1 MYKAIGSPGSR
12 ISRVVWML
20 EELEQLYEIVAA
32 KPYSE
37 TAHQFNPSGKVPALA
52 DGDFVLTDSAAICV
66 YLGEKHADKEMGSR
80 NPQERAL
87 IDGWMQYLQSE
98 FEAPMWNKI
107 KHKFIL
113 PEELRL
119 EISPWTAWEFAKEI
133 KTFDRRLGLNEFAIG
148 DRFTAVDIL
157 AASCAT
163 WARAAKFEVPSKTV
177 ADYFDRILARPA
189 RARSEARIEEVRQ
202 KKT

>member
-20 EELEQLYEIVAA
+20 EELDEAYEIASA

-37 TAHQFNPSGKVPALA
+37 TAREFNPSGKVPALV

-66 YLGEKHADKEMGSR
+66 YLGEKHSDKNMGSR
-80 NPQERAL
+80 NPQERAQ
-87 IDGWMQYLQSE
+87 IDSWMQYLQSE

-107 KHKFIL
+107 RHKFIL

-119 EISPWTAWEFAKEI
+119 DISPWAAWEFAKEI
-133 KTFDRRLGLNEFAIG
+133 KTFDRRLGENEFAMG

-157 AASCAT
+157 AATCAN
-163 WARAAKFEVPSKTV
+163 WARAAKFEIPSKTV
-177 ADYFDRILARPA
+177 EDYFDRVLARPA
-189 RARSEARIEEVRQ
+189 HARSEARIEEVRQ
-202 KKT
+202 QKG